1 MQQKLQDE
9 HDIYVAV
16 FTLPDADGAD
26 MPWIRVSAQVF
37 IERSDIERIGEL
49 IPKVLAELRAETN
62 KVVAPLLPTTS

>member
-49 IPKVLAELRAETN
+49 IPKVLSELRAETR
-62 KVVAPLLPTTS
+62 VVAPLLPTTA